1 MRALA
6 PERGQAALQATGSP
20 LIHGKQGAR
29 RRVEPDTS
37 GGGWGAHRPRRDEGE
52 EQCANVF
59 GGLSPW
65 RSSARPLPRPP
76 GTFADCNP
84 PSRTVI
90 QNYECSTALS
100 QGSVNGYVQGQI
112 QLGINYGVYKAFS
125 SSEPFQ

>member
-1 MRALA
+1 MKGARLGLA
-6 PERGQAALQATGSP
+6 PLRVRGLTGTTQRAHITSGDGEDAPATRGEQRIEQVCKAAGGHRP
-20 LIHGKQGAR
+20 AR
-29 RRVEPDTS
+29 RS
-37 GGGWGAHRPRRDEGE
+37 GRCGRAGR
-52 EQCANVF
+52 
-59 GGLSPW
+59 
-65 RSSARPLPRPP
+65 RPLPRPP